1 MANQNFPAHL
11 PLEVHD
17 PKPKFKHSPSRY
29 WSCLCLRRARVP
41 RRKTAWNWRRQ
52 QRLTAQVAV
61 RGRSAFPRHEQRRGR
76 CSATSLLLLA
86 RKVSCCMLHFLF
98 GRSDEGLTLYHPIGQ
113 LRIAHAIDR
122 IDHPIDHKKSIIDRS
137 NASIKR
143 STCKACCKGR
153 PCTGL
158 ATGCKVLRS

>member
-1 MANQNFPAHL
+1 MVNQNFRPAHL

-76 CSATSLLLLA
+76 CSATSLLLA
-86 RKVSCCMLHFLF
+86 RKVSCCVKLGCVLHSV
-98 GRSDEGLTLYHPIGQ
+98 GRSDEGLTLYHPP
-113 LRIAHAIDR
+113 LHKLHIAYRMR
-122 IDHPIDHKKSIIDRS
+122 IDHKSIIDRS